1 MSNDTIFREVDEE
14 LRGDRMRNFWK
25 RFGPY
30 VIGAAVAIVVL
41 VAVNEGWSWWQKSQA
56 SQASDKFYAALEIAE
71 GTDVAA
77 AQKAFEDV
85 EAGSPAGYATL
96 AKFRLAGLLAAEGKT
111 DEAIA
116 AYDALANSEPNQQLK
131 ALALVF
137 AANLFVDRGDVAAV
151 EQRVGALASADNA
164 LRNAARET
172 IGLAQFKAGD
182 LDAAVATLN
191 EILADPLTNQ
201 EMAGRIQVYVAQL
214 IAMGAKDPAAEA
226 AAAAIDAAISGAAP
240 TPDAA
245 AAPAAPAADAS
256 VGDAPALDV
265 TEPAPAADAPAAP
278 AADAAPP
285 AATDTTAPAVGA
297 AAPAGTTT
305 ESAPAGN

>member
-14 LRGDRMRNFWK
+14 LRGDRMRTLWK
-25 RFGPY
+25 RFGPF

-41 VAVNEGWSWWQKSQA
+41 VAVNEGWSWWQNSQA
-56 SQASDKFYAALEIAE
+56 SQASDKFYSALEIAD

-77 AQKAFEDV
+77 AQKAFEEV

-96 AKFRLAGLLAAEGKT
+96 AKFRLAGLLAKEGKI

-151 EQRVGALASADNA
+151 EQRIQGLATADNA

-172 IGLAQFKAGD
+172 IGLTQFKAGD
-182 LDAAVATLN
+182 LDAAVVTLN
-191 EILADPLTNQ
+191 QILADPLTNQ

-214 IAMGAKDPAAEA
+214 VAMGAKDPTADA
-226 AAAAIDAAISGAAP
+226 AAAAIDAAIDAAVPGA
-240 TPDAA
+240 DA
-245 AAPAAPAADAS
+245 AAPATDAA
-256 VGDAPALDV
+256 VGDAPAMDV
-265 TEPAPAADAPAAP
+265 TEPAPAADVAP
-278 AADAAPP
+278 AADAAP
-285 AATDTTAPAVGA
+285 ADA
-297 AAPAGTTT
+297 AAPATTT
-305 ESAPAGN
+305 EGAAAGN

>member
-14 LRGDRMRNFWK
+14 LRGDRMRNLWK

-41 VAVNEGWSWWQKSQA
+41 VAVNEGWSWWQNSQA
-56 SQASDKFYAALEIAE
+56 AEASDKFYSALEIAD

-85 EAGSPAGYATL
+85 QAGSPAGYATL
-96 AKFRLAGLLAAEGKT
+96 AKFRLASLLAKEGKI
-111 DEAIA
+111 DEAVA

-151 EQRVGALASADNA
+151 EQRVQGLASADNA

-182 LDAAVATLN
+182 HDAAVAPLN
-191 EILADPLTNQ
+191 EILKDPLTNR

-214 IAMGAKDPAAEA
+214 IAMGAKDPDAEA
-226 AAAAIDAAISGAAP
+226 AAAAIDAAVSAT
-240 TPDAA
+240 TPEA
-245 AAPAAPAADAS
+245 
-256 VGDAPALDV
+256 DAPAMDV
-265 TEPAPAADAPAAP
+265 TEPAPAADAAPAAEAAP
-278 AADAAPP
+278 AADAAAP
-285 AATDTTAPAVGA
+285 AADAATTTEGA
-297 AAPAGTTT
+297 AAGH
-305 ESAPAGN
+305 

>member
-14 LRGDRMRNFWK
+14 LRGDRMRNLWK

-30 VIGAAVAIVVL
+30 VIGAAVAIVLL
-41 VAVNEGWSWWQKSQA
+41 VAVNEGWSWWQNSQA
-56 SQASDKFYAALEIAE
+56 AEASDKFYAALDIAD

-85 EAGSPAGYATL
+85 QAGSPAGYATL
-96 AKFRLAGLLAAEGKT
+96 AKFRLASLLAKEGKI
-111 DEAIA
+111 DEAVA

-151 EQRVGALASADNA
+151 EQRVQGLASADNA

-191 EILADPLTNQ
+191 EILKDPLTNR

-214 IAMGAKDPAAEA
+214 IAMGAKDPDAEA
-226 AAAAIDAAISGAAP
+226 AAAAIDAAVSAT
-240 TPDAA
+240 TPE
-245 AAPAAPAADAS
+245 ADAS
-256 VGDAPALDV
+256 VGDAPAMDV
-265 TEPAPAADAPAAP
+265 TESAPAADAAPAAEGAAP
-278 AADAAPP
+278 AADAA
-285 AATDTTAPAVGA
+285 TTTEGA
-297 AAPAGTTT
+297 AA
-305 ESAPAGN
+305 GN

>member
-30 VIGAAVAIVVL
+30 VIGAAVAIVLL
-41 VAVNEGWSWWQKSQA
+41 VAINEGWSWWQNSQA
-56 SQASDKFYAALEIAE
+56 SAASDKFYSALEIAD

-96 AKFRLAGLLAAEGKT
+96 AKFRLAGLLAKEGKT

-116 AYDALANSEPNQQLK
+116 AYDALATAEANQNIK

-137 AANLFVDRGDVAAV
+137 AANLFVDKGDVAAI
-151 EQRVGALASADNA
+151 EQRVAPLATGENA

-182 LDAAVATLN
+182 LDAAVVTLN
-191 EILADPLTNQ
+191 QILADPRTSQ

-214 IAMGAKDPAAEA
+214 IAMGAKNPTAEA
-226 AAAAIDAAISGAAP
+226 AAAAIDAAVSG
-240 TPDAA
+240 T
-245 AAPAAPAADAS
+245 APAADATAHAADAS
-256 VGDAPALDV
+256 VGDAPAMDV
-265 TEPAPAADAPAAP
+265 TEPAPATEAPAPAAGTAAP
-278 AADAAPP
+278 AA
-285 AATDTTAPAVGA
+285 
-297 AAPAGTTT
+297 TTT
-305 ESAPAGN
+305 EGAPAGN